1 MICLLLII
9 SIIAIALNYYEIKKL
24 KKYENDA
31 LQNSDFKK
39 RNYYWVKIEKHDKF
53 IKVLASI
60 SISILIIV
68 ILVATKIGINENTI
82 NKKIIMY
89 TQENNQ
95 IQSDIQN
102 VVEKYQDYE
111 AGTFENL
118 KIDNEALIY
127 LYPELKTNDLAKK
140 QIDVYVKNN
149 QQIKKLK
156 TGKINNDGL
165 KWLLYF
171 GGK

>member
-1 MICLLLII
+1 MICLVLII

-24 KKYENDA
+24 KKVAKDTHYSCDQFE
-31 LQNSDFKK
+31 
-39 RNYYWVKIEKHDKF
+39 KIEKHNSYYNVLIFISKF
-53 IKVLASI
+53 MLIIA
-60 SISILIIV
+60 ILIAC
-68 ILVATKIGINENTI
+68 LIGINENTI